1 MLESETFQKIQ
12 SLFDEELQILLI
24 LLKFKAQLTTG
35 PC

>member
-12 SLFDEELQILLI
+12 SLLDKELQILLI
-24 LLKFKAQLTTG
+24 LLKVEAQLTTG